1 MMNEKMVKRTD
12 EIISELVREKVEFQ
26 KAYNYYHGERDEEQ
40 FKYLEENFGIGSPTS
55 VKLTPMVKKHI
66 DALIGEYLET
76 PILPK
81 ISCKDSETI
90 SAITR
95 EKSLAIA
102 AGITRFLK
110 DHLNSSILQF
120 LDGKD
125 TTDKSIKEQIDKIKK
140 NIDQNFISKFET
152 AAQNVIEYI
161 MQSRQTDMITKLRQ
175 LLLDLLITGYTFF
188 RVKESSSGTNIQI
201 EVLDPLNTFIDR
213 NPESPYIKD
222 SYKSVVRKWLSK
234 QQILNY
240 YGKDLTKDDIQK
252 IKDTWDDNFGEGSI
266 YGYTYA
272 STIQPMY
279 SHSPGHPI
287 DENGM
292 QKLIPVY
299 EVEWLETDKDFVM
312 QRYSSIRIGG
322 NIYII
327 KGKDENVV
335 RSKDNPTYASLTING
350 VYFTNRTSKPYS
362 LMLACIDLQD
372 KYDVLIYYRDV
383 LIANSGVK
391 GQIMDLSLIPSN
403 LGVTWSD
410 RVKKWMAY
418 RKAGT
423 LMIDTTQEGR
433 NEGGAG
439 QFNTMFSGYDD
450 TLPADALQ
458 AIQFA
463 IQQVEETTSSI
474 TGVFRERLNGIQ
486 QKDAV
491 TNIKQGVAN
500 SFIITK
506 PIYQQM
512 DLVSCELISDCLNQA
527 KKTWKNGL
535 TGILVLGDHQQ
546 KIFTALP
553 ENFTFTDYDVHVISS
568 TQIMQD
574 MQQIQA
580 LVPEFIQS
588 GQLPPDILFEVL
600 TSKSLSEMKYKVKR
614 ALQIQKE
621 ENNQLMKLQQQ
632 LQETTQQMQ
641 QMQKQLQQATKEIEQ
656 LNAQKL
662 KLETD
667 KMNLEYKVD
676 WFKAQTEKDYR
687 ERQLDIEEKKIDIEL
702 AQLRDGNPYN
712 DQIRIR

>member
-1 MMNEKMVKRTD
+1 MSEKMINRTD

-26 KAYNYYHGERDEEQ
+26 KAYNYYAGERDEEQ
-40 FKYLEENFGIGSPTS
+40 FKYLEENFGIGSPTA

-66 DALIGEYLET
+66 DALIGEYLGT

-81 ISCKDSETI
+81 ISCKDSDTI

-95 EKSLAIA
+95 EKSLEISQ
-102 AGITRFLK
+102 GVMRFLK
-110 DHLNSSILQF
+110 DHLNTTLVQM

-125 TTDKSIKEQIDKIKK
+125 TTDKAIKQQIEKIKE
-140 NIDQNFISKFET
+140 NIDQSFISKFEI
-152 AAQNVIEYI
+152 AAQNVIQYI

-188 RVKESSSGTNIQI
+188 RVKESSSGTNIHI

-222 SYKSVVRKWLSK
+222 SYKVVVRKWLSK

-240 YGKDLTKDDIQK
+240 YGKELTKSDIKK
-252 IKDTWDDNFGEGSI
+252 IEDTWSDDFGEGTM

-272 STIQPMY
+272 NTMQPT
-279 SHSPGHPI
+279 HANLPGHPI
-287 DENGM
+287 DENGV

-299 EVEWLETDKDFVM
+299 EVEWLETDRNFVM

-322 NIYII
+322 DIYII
-327 KGKDENVV
+327 NGKDEHVV
-335 RSKDNPTYASLTING
+335 RSKDNPNYASLSVNG
-350 VYFTNRTSKPYS
+350 IYFTNRTSKPYS
-362 LMLACIDLQD
+362 LMLACADLQD
-372 KYDVLIYYRDV
+372 KYDLLIYYRDV
-383 LIANSGVK
+383 IIANSGVK
-391 GQIMDLSLIPSN
+391 GQIMDFSLIPAN
-403 LGVTWSD
+403 LGVNWPE

-433 NEGGAG
+433 NEAGAG
-439 QFNTMFSGYDD
+439 QYNTMFSGYDD
-450 TLPADALQ
+450 TLPAQ
-458 AIQFA
+458 AIQA
-463 IQQVEETTSSI
+463 IQYAIDSVEATTSSI

-491 TNIKQGVAN
+491 TNIQQGVNN

-512 DLVSCELISDCLNQA
+512 DLVTCEIITDCLNQA

-535 TGILVLGDHQQ
+535 TGVLILGDHQQ
-546 KIFTALP
+546 KVFTALP
-553 ENFTFTDYDVHVISS
+553 EDFTFTDYDIHVISS

-574 MQQIQA
+574 MQHIQM
-580 LVPEFIQS
+580 LVPEFIKS
-588 GQLPPDILFEVL
+588 GQLPPDILFEVM
-600 TSKSLSEMKYKVKR
+600 TSKSLSEMKHKVKK
-614 ALQIQKE
+614 ALRIQKE
-621 ENNQLMKLQQQ
+621 ENNQLQQLQQQLEQTTQQAQQLQQQ
-632 LQETTQQMQ
+632 LQQAQQQ
-641 QMQKQLQQATKEIEQ
+641 LKQLDEQ
-656 LNAQKL
+656 RL
-662 KLETD
+662 KLEMD

-676 WFKAQTEKDYR
+676 WFKAQTEKAYR
-687 ERQLDIEEKKIDIEL
+687 NRQLDIEEKKVDIEL
-702 AQLRDGNPYN
+702 YQLRDGNPYN
-712 DQIRIR
+712 NQIRLK

>member
-1 MMNEKMVKRTD
+1 MSEKMIKRTD
-12 EIISELVREKVEFQ
+12 EIIAELVREKVEFQ
-26 KAYNYYHGERDEEQ
+26 KAYNYYHGVRDEEQ

-55 VKLTPMVKKHI
+55 VKMTPMVKKHI
-66 DALIGEYLET
+66 DALIGEYLGT

-102 AGITRFLK
+102 KGVTQFLQ
-110 DHLNSSILQF
+110 DHLNTTLVQF

-125 TTDKSIKEQIDKIKK
+125 TTDKAIKQQIDKIKED
-140 NIDQNFISKFET
+140 IDQSFISKFEI
-152 AAQNVIEYI
+152 AAQNVIQYV
-161 MQSRQTDMITKLRQ
+161 MQSRHTDMITKLRQ

-188 RVKESSSGTNIQI
+188 RIKESSSKTNIQI

-222 SYKSVVRKWLSK
+222 SYKVVVRHWLSK
-234 QQILNY
+234 QQIRNR
-240 YGKDLTKDDIQK
+240 YGKDLTKNDLKKLNETWSDD
-252 IKDTWDDNFGEGSI
+252 FGEGAV

-272 STIQPMY
+272 NTMSPMY
-279 SHSPGHPI
+279 SNMPGHPI
-287 DENGM
+287 DENGV

-299 EVEWLETDKDFVM
+299 EVEWLETDKNFVM
-312 QRYSSIRIGG
+312 QRYSSVRIGG
-322 NIYII
+322 DIYII
-327 KGKDENVV
+327 NGKDEHVI
-335 RSKDNPTYASLTING
+335 RSKDNPNYASLTING

-362 LMLACIDLQD
+362 LMLSCADLQD
-372 KYDVLIYYRDV
+372 KYDLLIYYRDV

-391 GQIMDLSLIPSN
+391 GQIMDFSLIPAN
-403 LGVTWSD
+403 LGVNWPE

-423 LMIDTTQEGR
+423 MMIDTTQEGR
-433 NEGGAG
+433 NDQGAG

-450 TLPADALQ
+450 TLPAQ
-458 AIQFA
+458 AIQA
-463 IQQVEETTSSI
+463 IQLAIDSVEATTSSI

-491 TNIKQGVAN
+491 TNIQQGVNN

-512 DLVSCELISDCLNQA
+512 DLVSCEIISGCLDQA
-527 KKTWKNGL
+527 KITWKKGL
-535 TGILVLGDHQQ
+535 TGILVLGDQQQ
-546 KIFTALP
+546 KIFTALS
-553 ENFTFTDYDVHVISS
+553 EDFTHTDYDVHVISS

-574 MQQIQA
+574 MQQIQM
-580 LVPEFIQS
+580 LVPEFIKS
-588 GQLPPDILFEVL
+588 GQLPPDILFEVM
-600 TSKSLSEMKYKVKR
+600 TSKSLSEMKYKVKK
-614 ALQIQKE
+614 ALKIQKE
-621 ENNQLMKLQQQ
+621 ENNQLMQLQQKLEETSQQAQQ
-632 LQETTQQMQ
+632 LQQELQKAQQ
-641 QMQKQLQQATKEIEQ
+641 EIKRLDEQ
-656 LNAQKL
+656 RL

-676 WFKAQTEKDYR
+676 WFKAQTDKTYR
-687 ERQLDIEEKKIDIEL
+687 ERQLDIEEKKVDIEL

-712 DQIRIR
+712 NQIKM